1 MFKHILWSEG
11 CVIKWGGR
19 LRVFIWI
26 QSCIKL
32 QKCLYPIMV
41 AGTVAV
47 HSKPHF
53 PEFSLL
59 YDYRLNLDRRGI
71 CLLFGSLK
79 GKVAEKSVKVK
90 VTQCIQLLV
99 TPWTVTCQAALS
111 MEFCRRE
118 HHFFL
123 PGILPPQGSTLG
135 LLYCRGDSLPSEPP
149 GSQEGH
155 WRLPWLNRVTRVAED
170 GGTGGDNAAYPRS
183 LLHFWIFPVN
193 HAVDQPRP
201 NTSSLTEDWQGW
213 QPHRGRGPCA
223 SLPQWESTFLWGSL
237 GKPHADSWCECFSF
251 SWEFQLCILFTV
263 WK

>member
-1 MFKHILWSEG
+1 
-11 CVIKWGGR
+11 
-19 LRVFIWI
+19 
-26 QSCIKL
+26 
-32 QKCLYPIMV
+32 MV
-41 AGTVAV
+41 AGTVAF

-135 LLYCRGDSLPSEPP
+135 LLHCRGDSLPSEPP

-155 WRLPWLNRVTRVAED
+155 WRLPWLNRVTRVGED
-170 GGTGGDNAAYPRS
+170 GGTGGDNAAYPCS
-183 LLHFWIFPVN
+183 LYFISGSSQSTMLLINPGRTPAAWQKTGRVGSHTEAEVPVHPFLN
-193 HAVDQPRP
+193 GNPLSCGAV
-201 NTSSLTEDWQGW
+201 
-213 QPHRGRGPCA
+213 
-223 SLPQWESTFLWGSL
+223 WGSL
-237 GKPHADSWCECFSF
+237 MQTAGVNVFPFLENFSCAYCLLFENSCCICLDQFYVCFQQEGSKYLLTL
-251 SWEFQLCILFTV
+251 S
-263 WK
+263 